1 MQTITFRTDKQQG
14 PIVTAQG
21 TIFNLLGQAI
31 MEKNI
36 KKNVYMCIVESLC
49 FKTEISTKL

>member
-1 MQTITFRTDKQQG
+1 MDKQQG

-21 TIFNLLGQAI
+21 TIFSLLGQTI

-36 KKNVYMCIVESLC
+36 KKNVYMCKVESL
-49 FKTEISTKL
+49 